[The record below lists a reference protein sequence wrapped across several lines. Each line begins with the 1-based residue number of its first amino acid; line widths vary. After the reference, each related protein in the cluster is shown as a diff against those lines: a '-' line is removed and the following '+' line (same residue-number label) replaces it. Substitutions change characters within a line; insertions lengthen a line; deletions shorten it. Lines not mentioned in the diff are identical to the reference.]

1 MGEGGE
7 IFVFDMGRP
16 VKIVDLA
23 RKMIRLAGYRPEID
37 IPITYTGLRPGEKLY
52 EELLNAKEV
61 TQPTYNEKIL
71 IATVREYEF
80 DDIVNDI
87 DRLIEYA
94 RLYKSYL
101 VVSQMKRIVPEF
113 ISKNSQF
120 ERLDIESN
128 QQ

>member
-1 MGEGGE
+1 M
-7 IFVFDMGRP
+7 
-16 VKIVDLA
+16 
-23 RKMIRLAGYRPEID
+23 
-37 IPITYTGLRPGEKLY
+37 RPGEKLY